1 MNNNELLV
9 QTARELAARLS
20 NTEIDRASFRAQAI
34 SLQNENDQLKKQIE
48 ELKAKLP
55 KEDDKKAT
63 PAVKLETVQ
72 KNKVETQTP
81 EVEPKEKQDPQA
93 NK

>member
-1 MNNNELLV
+1 MNNNELLI

-34 SLQNENDQLKKQIE
+34 GLQNENDQLKKQIE

-55 KEDDKKAT
+55 KEDENSDDTSKPK
-63 PAVKLETVQ
+63 TVE
-72 KNKVETQTP
+72 VET
-81 EVEPKEKQDPQA
+81 KQDPQA

>member
-1 MNNNELLV
+1 MNNEELV

-20 NTEIDRASFRAQAI
+20 NAEIDRASFKAQAI
-34 SLQNENDQLKKQIE
+34 ELTNENDQLKKQIE

-55 KEDDKKAT
+55 KEDDKKT
-63 PAVKLETVQ
+63 DSQSQTDKPET
-72 KNKVETQTP
+72 
-81 EVEPKEKQDPQA
+81 KQDPQA

>member
-20 NTEIDRASFRAQAI
+20 NAEIDRASFRAQAI
-34 SLQNENDQLKKQIE
+34 ELQNENDQLKKQIKDLQD
-48 ELKAKLP
+48 ELGKQKQA
-55 KEDDKKAT
+55 KEDQSEVAPK
-63 PAVKLETVQ
+63 TVTDDQ
-72 KNKVETQTP
+72 TANTP
-81 EVEPKEKQDPQA
+81 ETEQDPQA

>member
-20 NTEIDRASFRAQAI
+20 NVEIDRASFRAQAI
-34 SLQNENDQLKKQIE
+34 ELQNENDQLKKQIKDLQD
-48 ELKAKLP
+48 ELQKQAKEGQSEAAP
-55 KEDDKKAT
+55 KTVTDDQTA
-63 PAVKLETVQ
+63 
-72 KNKVETQTP
+72 NTP
-81 EVEPKEKQDPQA
+81 ETEQDPQA

>member
-20 NTEIDRASFRAQAI
+20 NAEIDRASFKAQAI
-34 SLQNENDQLKKQIE
+34 GLTKENDQLKKQIE

-55 KEDDKKAT
+55 KEDDKRET
-63 PAVKLETVQ
+63 TVVKSETVQ

>member
-20 NTEIDRASFRAQAI
+20 NAEIDRASFRAQAI
-34 SLQNENDQLKKQIE
+34 ELQNENDQLKKQIKDLQD
-48 ELKAKLP
+48 ELAKQKQA
-55 KEDDKKAT
+55 KEDQSSVAPKTVTDDQDT
-63 PAVKLETVQ
+63 STTET
-72 KNKVETQTP
+72 E
-81 EVEPKEKQDPQA
+81 QDPQA

>member
-34 SLQNENDQLKKQIE
+34 GLQNENDQLKKQIE

-55 KEDDKKAT
+55 KEDEKSNDTSKPKT
-63 PAVKLETVQ
+63 DET
-72 KNKVETQTP
+72 EA
-81 EVEPKEKQDPQA
+81 EQDPQA
-93 NK
+93 NQ

>member
-1 MNNNELLV
+1 MNNEELV

-20 NTEIDRASFRAQAI
+20 NAEVDRASFKAQAI
-34 SLQNENDQLKKQIE
+34 ELVNENEQLKKQIE

-55 KEDDKKAT
+55 KEDSKKT
-63 PAVKLETVQ
+63 DSPKQTTKPET
-72 KNKVETQTP
+72 N
-81 EVEPKEKQDPQA
+81 QDPQA

>member
-20 NTEIDRASFRAQAI
+20 NAEIDRASFRAQAI
-34 SLQNENDQLKKQIE
+34 ELQNENDQLKKQIKDLQD
-48 ELKAKLP
+48 ELAKQEST
-55 KEDDKKAT
+55 KEDQSEVAPKTVTDDQTANT
-63 PAVKLETVQ
+63 TET
-72 KNKVETQTP
+72 E
-81 EVEPKEKQDPQA
+81 QDPQA

>member
-20 NTEIDRASFRAQAI
+20 NAEIDRASFRAQAI
-34 SLQNENDQLKKQIE
+34 ELQNENDQLKKQIDDLQD
-48 ELKAKLP
+48 ELGKQKQA
-55 KEDDKKAT
+55 KEDQSEVAPK
-63 PAVKLETVQ
+63 TVTDDQ
-72 KNKVETQTP
+72 TTNTP
-81 EVEPKEKQDPQA
+81 ETEQDPQA

>member
-20 NTEIDRASFRAQAI
+20 ITENNQASYRAQAI

-55 KEDDKKAT
+55 KEDEKSNDTSKSKT
-63 PAVKLETVQ
+63 DET
-72 KNKVETQTP
+72 E
-81 EVEPKEKQDPQA
+81 QDPQA
-93 NK
+93 SK

>member
-1 MNNNELLV
+1 MMNNEELV

-20 NTEIDRASFRAQAI
+20 NAEIDRASFKAQAI
-34 SLQNENDQLKKQIE
+34 ELTNENDQLKKQIE

-55 KEDDKKAT
+55 KEDDKKT
-63 PAVKLETVQ
+63 DSQSQTDKPET
-72 KNKVETQTP
+72 
-81 EVEPKEKQDPQA
+81 KQDPQA

>member
-34 SLQNENDQLKKQIE
+34 ELQNENDQLKKQIE
-48 ELKAKLP
+48 DLKAKLP
-55 KEDDKKAT
+55 KEDDKKT
-63 PAVKLETVQ
+63 GSQ
-72 KNKVETQTP
+72 TQTTEP
-81 EVEPKEKQDPQA
+81 ETKQDPQA

>member
-20 NTEIDRASFRAQAI
+20 NAEIDRASFRAQAI
-34 SLQNENDQLKKQIE
+34 ELQNENDRLKKQINDLQD
-48 ELKAKLP
+48 ELGKQKQA
-55 KEDDKKAT
+55 KEDQSEVAPKTVTDDQTANT
-63 PAVKLETVQ
+63 SET
-72 KNKVETQTP
+72 E
-81 EVEPKEKQDPQA
+81 QDPQA

>member
-20 NTEIDRASFRAQAI
+20 NAEIDRASFRAQAI
-34 SLQNENDQLKKQIE
+34 ELQNENDQLKKQIKDLQD
-48 ELKAKLP
+48 ELGKQKQAK
-55 KEDDKKAT
+55 EGQSEAT
-63 PAVKLETVQ
+63 PKTVTDDQ
-72 KNKVETQTP
+72 TANTP
-81 EVEPKEKQDPQA
+81 ETEQDPQA